1 LICQGNYPRTCR
13 TNKCQQHFLDDIQ
26 QRSANNPS
34 TNLQLRSVLAADQTI
49 QFKLQFLGFS
59 LTGNSMILGLLY
71 KIDFLVPNDFTQTS
85 QTSTSTATTI
95 CCTQQTQTNV
105 PLVQKCIGQDVS
117 RQPIIIDTDVD
128 IDDLWGILYLVNVI

>member
-1 LICQGNYPRTCR
+1 
-13 TNKCQQHFLDDIQ
+13 
-26 QRSANNPS
+26 
-34 TNLQLRSVLAADQTI
+34 
-49 QFKLQFLGFS
+49 
-59 LTGNSMILGLLY
+59 MILGLLY
-71 KIDFLVPNDFTQTS
+71 KIEFLVPNDFTQTS
-85 QTSTSTATTI
+85 QTSTSTATTT